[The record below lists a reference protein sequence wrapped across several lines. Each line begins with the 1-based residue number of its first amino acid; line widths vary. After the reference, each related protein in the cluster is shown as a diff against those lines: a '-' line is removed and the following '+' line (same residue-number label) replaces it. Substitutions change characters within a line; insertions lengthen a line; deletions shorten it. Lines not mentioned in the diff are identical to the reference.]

1 MNFPLDDA
9 EREFRTRIRAFCQQS
24 LPSELALKVEAGAEL
39 GREDYVG
46 WQRIL
51 AASGLLCGA
60 WPKAYGGQD
69 WSALQA
75 YLFDEECA
83 LAGAPWLL
91 PFGVNYVGP
100 VLFTF
105 GTPEQKARFLPG
117 IVDASTFW
125 CQGYSEPDAGS
136 DLASLRTRA
145 VRDGDHYIVSGRK
158 IWTTM
163 AHWADRIFCL
173 VRTNTDV
180 KPQAGISFLL
190 IDMKSPGVSV
200 RPIVTME
207 GRHHLNEVTFD
218 EVRVPMSDR
227 VGEENAGWN
236 IAKFLLGHERLLVA
250 EIGKQKRIM
259 RAIRRRLAVGGL
271 ADAVDVRL
279 RLAELDVRL
288 AALEWTALRTI
299 REAGHDGPS
308 AASVGML
315 KTRGSELEQALTE
328 FAFDLLGSEALAY
341 DPHFSAV
348 TGLPPADGV
357 TARML
362 AARATTIYGGSNE
375 VQRTLIARTL
385 LGK

>member
-9 EREFRTRIRAFCQQS
+9 EREFRNRIRAFCQQS
-24 LPSELALKVEAGAEL
+24 LPPDLALKVEAGAEL

-51 AASGLLCGA
+51 AATGLLCGA

-75 YLFDEECA
+75 YLFDEECS

-145 VRDGDHYIVSGRK
+145 VREGDHYIVSGRK

-173 VRTNTDV
+173 VRTNAEV

-218 EVRVPMSDR
+218 EVRVPVSDR

-259 RAIRRRLAVGGL
+259 RAIRNRLSASDLV
-271 ADAVDVRL
+271 DAADVRL

-299 REAGHDGPS
+299 REAGHDNPS

-315 KTRGSELEQALTE
+315 KTRGSELEQSLTE
-328 FAFDLLGSEALAY
+328 FAFDMLGAEALGY
-341 DPHFSAV
+341 DPHFSA
-348 TGLPPADGV
+348 GPALPPADGV